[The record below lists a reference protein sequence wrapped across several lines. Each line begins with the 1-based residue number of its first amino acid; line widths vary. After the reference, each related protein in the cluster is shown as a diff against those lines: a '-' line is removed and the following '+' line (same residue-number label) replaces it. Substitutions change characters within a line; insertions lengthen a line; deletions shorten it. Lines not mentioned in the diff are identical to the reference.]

1 MKAITWKA
9 VFASMNPSPV
19 FEAVAML
26 GEELAIN
33 GDELCANEIDEAVDS
48 AVLNRLSN
56 ERLRS
61 READPSSKRLATWSA
76 SQSTRIATKRN
87 ARSVRMRG

>member
-1 MKAITWKA
+1 MRALTWKA

-33 GDELCANEIDEAVDS
+33 GDECRANEIDVAVDS
-48 AVLNRLSN
+48 AVLKRLSD
-56 ERLRS
+56 ERPRS
-61 READPSSKRLATWSA
+61 READLSSKRSATWSA
-76 SQSTRIATKRN
+76 GQPTRIATKRN
-87 ARSVRMRG
+87 AQSVRMR